1 MSDTAQV
8 ASHQTVRLSRGK
20 HRDPTQGVCVME
32 LASMLAGE
40 RFSDRPRSVCPVIG
54 AFLRAYNDRVDDAR
68 RQDLYVFAAEAVGTR
83 SDRATRRRR
92 LELCRRFAVRCAG
105 TPPGPV
111 TGLFCIGQAE
121 SAGAHAALA
130 AASPEQPDGH
140 AMALVLLEA
149 LIACGSGDSAARHD
163 RPQQGRS
170 GAPARAAR

>member
-1 MSDTAQV
+1 MSGTAQI

-20 HRDPTQGVCVME
+20 HRDPEHGVCVME

-40 RFSDRPRSVCPVIG
+40 RFSDHPRSVCPVIG

-92 LELCRRFAVRCAG
+92 LELCRQFAVRGARSTRG
-105 TPPGPV
+105 AV
-111 TGLFCIGQAE
+111 SGLFCIGQAE
-121 SAGAHAALA
+121 SAGAHAALR
-130 AASPEQPDGH
+130 AASPDQPDGH

-149 LIACGSGDSAARHD
+149 LIACGRRDPCADREGSTQEDPGTPAGAAR
-163 RPQQGRS
+163 
-170 GAPARAAR
+170 